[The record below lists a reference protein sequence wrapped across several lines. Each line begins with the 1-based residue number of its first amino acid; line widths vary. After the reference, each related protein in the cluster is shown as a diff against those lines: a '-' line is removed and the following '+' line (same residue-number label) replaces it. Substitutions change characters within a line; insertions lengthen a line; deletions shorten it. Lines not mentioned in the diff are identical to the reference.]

1 MKKLLALVLA
11 LVMTMSLVTISNA
24 AFSDADKID
33 NKEAVDVMAAVGVLA
48 GYTDGSF
55 GAKDTLTRAQA
66 AKIIAYL
73 DLGQE
78 AADALVGTGAVF
90 SDVAA
95 NNWAAGF
102 IEYCAQ
108 AGYVSGIGD
117 GKFAPNEQVT
127 GLQFAKMLLGVLGYN
142 ASIESMTGADWSIS
156 VAKLAAKNDLF
167 DEVSGSTN
175 VALTREKAAQVA
187 FNALQA
193 TMVEYDTT
201 GTTVKG
207 DGFEVVTGAS
217 KADKVASTLAK
228 DYRTGTDRDEYQQL
242 CEKLYGTKLKLQT
255 AGTDDLKRTTQKW
268 TYKNEDVATKITA
281 ADATF
286 VSDGSKDFEE
296 VITEDMNYVHAS
308 GVSTTYMN
316 GNDTLLSLAAT
327 ETPGAVVEIYTND
340 DGKVSKVVSYTYTLV
355 KVDEVTKYDDDE
367 DGAKKF
373 GATKYYGLT
382 DLEGNALGLTVANFT
397 DTLNAKGEDEA
408 DYQAI
413 GDFAEGDVFAAVIAV
428 NGTKIVKVA
437 PVTSVNG
444 KLTAAKDGQYIKVDG
459 TQYTDATGVKNTEL
473 DETLNYDDTYTFYL
487 DPNGVVIGAKVK
499 ESGEVDK
506 YAYVLEAEAETSS
519 LISGGDKAVVK
530 VVYTDGTVSVV
541 NYALTKAN
549 KAYTVPA
556 GRTAIAKGD
565 MYFTFDGTKYNVAD
579 FETIISGEGWFA
591 YSLNSDKEI
600 TLKAASSDTVGL
612 LAATVEKDVKT
623 INTAGTVY
631 VSSKTELVVF
641 DKSGIAK
648 TYTGYANFP
657 ADALTGDEAS
667 LVIYTNSDKNTA
679 ATIYLFKTDF
689 EASTKVDAVMF
700 VSKGDTTKDGIVCTF
715 YQDGKKVTYTVDA
728 DDALLASASAG
739 DLFEITV
746 TDDIATLGAAG
757 EARGTVTV
765 VSDDYV
771 GVNGTIYELTSDCA
785 VYAIARD
792 GKSLTSASF
801 STKDGNDVIDY
812 FVSSGKIYLAF
823 IRKGL

>member
-11 LVMTMSLVTISNA
+11 LVMSMSLVTISNA

-108 AGYVSGIGD
+108 AGYVAGVGD
-117 GKFAPNEQVT
+117 GKFAPNEKVT
-127 GLQFAKMLLGVLGYN
+127 GLQFAKMLLCVLGYN

-167 DEVSGSTN
+167 DNVAGSTN

-255 AGTDDLKRTTQKW
+255 AGTDDLNRTTQKW

-286 VSDGSKDFEE
+286 VSNGSKDFEE
-296 VITEDMNYVHAS
+296 VITEDMNYVLAA
-308 GVSTTYMN
+308 GVSTTYVN
-316 GNDTLLSLAAT
+316 GNDTQVLDVIKA
-327 ETPGAVVEIYTND
+327 PGAVVELYTND
-340 DGKVSKVVSYTYTLV
+340 DGKVSKVVSYTYALV

-373 GATKYYGLT
+373 GATKYYDLT
-382 DLEGNALGLTVANFT
+382 DLEGNALGLTVTNFT

-413 GDFAEGDVFAAVIAV
+413 GDFAKGDVFAAVIA

-444 KLTAAKDGQYIKVDG
+444 KLTAIKAAQYIKVDG
-459 TQYTDATGVKNTEL
+459 TQYTDSTGAKNTEL
-473 DETLNYDDTYTFYL
+473 DEALNYDDTYTFYL

-506 YAYVLEAEAETSS
+506 YAYVLDAKAETSS
-519 LISGGDKAVVK
+519 LLNGGDKAVVK

-549 KAYTVPA
+549 KAYAVP
-556 GRTAIAKGD
+556 GHNDIDKGD
-565 MYFTFDGTKYNVAD
+565 MYFTFDGTKYKVAD

-612 LAATVEKDVKT
+612 LNATVQKDVKT
-623 INTAGTVY
+623 VAAGKY

-657 ADALTGDEAS
+657 ADALTGDKNS

-679 ATIYLFKTDF
+679 ATIYLFKTGF

-700 VSKGDTTKDGIVCTF
+700 VSKGDKTKDGYVCTF

-728 DDALLASASAG
+728 DDALLATATAG
-739 DLFEITV
+739 KLFEITV
-746 TDDIATLGAAG
+746 TDNIATLGAAG

-765 VSDDYV
+765 VSDDYI
-771 GVNGTIYELTSDCA
+771 GVNGTIYELTSDCV

-812 FVSSGKIYLAF
+812 FVSGGKIYLAF